1 MKKLQ
6 YIHLTL
12 LFAFSF
18 IFQIAAAQDTTE
30 QITAGRYNSVAAQKK
45 PYVILISIDGLR
57 SDFVEKFNAKSLQAY
72 GKSGVVANY
81 MTSAFP
87 SLTFPNHYSIVT
99 GLYPAHHGLVDNTF
113 FDEKANATY
122 TMSNKKMVAAPYWYG
137 GTQLWVL
144 EEKQ

>member
-45 PYVILISIDGLR
+45 PYVIMFSIDGLR
-57 SDFVEKFNAKSLQAY
+57 SRQTPLRKLVSL
-72 GKSGVVANY
+72 N
-81 MTSAFP
+81 
-87 SLTFPNHYSIVT
+87 L
-99 GLYPAHHGLVDNTF
+99 
-113 FDEKANATY
+113 
-122 TMSNKKMVAAPYWYG
+122 
-137 GTQLWVL
+137 
-144 EEKQ
+144 